1 MIETVMTAQMPV
13 GLPIKIKKN
22 RLEPDTIQENMPRL
36 SIVAGVHGDELQG
49 QYICYELIRR
59 IKEERENLKGIV
71 DVYPC
76 VAPMA
81 LEIRKRN
88 APGALDMN
96 AMFPGS
102 HHGHTIEYM
111 AAEVIEDLKGS
122 DFCIDIHSS
131 DIFIREL
138 PQIRVPENAGK
149 KVTELAQK
157 SGIPVLW
164 MNSNSSSVWEGSLA
178 YSLRRKGIPNLV
190 IESGIA
196 LKIDYEYCKKVID
209 GIFQMMKELEV
220 FEGEVS
226 PTKKTVTVKKND
238 VEVIHCNTS
247 GIFIPKIQIGS
258 FVRENQVLGCIVR
271 PILGAELEEVKSSCD
286 GMIFSLREYPA
297 VCEGE
302 LLARICKAKDL
313 PENMNS
319 KRRTGHNGR
328 KNIVFD
334 GISFSAG
341 N

>member
-81 LEIRKRN
+81 LDIRKRN

-209 GIFQMMKELEV
+209 GIFRMMKELEV

-302 LLARICKAKDL
+302 LLARICKAER
-313 PENMNS
+313 P
-319 KRRTGHNGR
+319 
-328 KNIVFD
+328 
-334 GISFSAG
+334 AG
-341 N
+341 KYE

>member
-209 GIFQMMKELEV
+209 GIFRMMRELEV

-238 VEVIHCNTS
+238 VEVIHCNTR

-302 LLARICKAKDL
+302 LLARICKAER
-313 PENMNS
+313 P
-319 KRRTGHNGR
+319 
-328 KNIVFD
+328 
-334 GISFSAG
+334 AG
-341 N
+341 KYE

>member
-286 GMIFSLREYPA
+286 GMIFSLRDYPA

-302 LLARICKAKDL
+302 LLARICKAER
-313 PENMNS
+313 P
-319 KRRTGHNGR
+319 
-328 KNIVFD
+328 
-334 GISFSAG
+334 AG
-341 N
+341 KYE

>member
-209 GIFQMMKELEV
+209 GIFRMMKELEV

-271 PILGAELEEVKSSCD
+271 PILEAELEEVKSSCD

-302 LLARICKAKDL
+302 LLARICKAER
-313 PENMNS
+313 P
-319 KRRTGHNGR
+319 
-328 KNIVFD
+328 
-334 GISFSAG
+334 AG
-341 N
+341 KYE

>member
-22 RLEPDTIQENMPRL
+22 RLEPDILRENMPRL
-36 SIVAGVHGDELQG
+36 SIIAGVHGDELQG

-59 IKEERENLKGIV
+59 IKEEREKLKGIV

-102 HHGHTIEYM
+102 RHGHTIEYM
-111 AAEVIEDLKGS
+111 AAEVMEDLKGS

-164 MNSNSSSVWEGSLA
+164 MNSTSSSVWEGSLA
-178 YSLRRKGIPNLV
+178 YSLRRKGIPNMV

-196 LKIDYEYCKKVID
+196 LKIDYEYCRKVID
-209 GIFQMMKELEV
+209 GVFRMMKELDI
-220 FEGEVS
+220 FEGEIS
-226 PTKKTVTVKKND
+226 PTKKTITVKKND
-238 VEVIHCNTS
+238 VEVVHGNSS
-247 GIFIPKIQIGS
+247 GIFIPRTQIGN
-258 FVRENQVLGCIVR
+258 FVREGQVMGCIVR
-271 PILGAELEEVKSSCD
+271 PILGAEIEEVKASCN

-302 LLARICKAKDL
+302 LLARICHTER
-313 PENMNS
+313 P
-319 KRRTGHNGR
+319 
-328 KNIVFD
+328 
-334 GISFSAG
+334 AG
-341 N
+341 KYE

>member
-226 PTKKTVTVKKND
+226 PTKKTVTVKKID

-302 LLARICKAKDL
+302 LLARICKAER
-313 PENMNS
+313 P
-319 KRRTGHNGR
+319 
-328 KNIVFD
+328 
-334 GISFSAG
+334 AG
-341 N
+341 KYE

>member
-76 VAPMA
+76 VDPMA

-209 GIFQMMKELEV
+209 GIFRMMKELEV

-302 LLARICKAKDL
+302 LLARICKAER
-313 PENMNS
+313 P
-319 KRRTGHNGR
+319 
-328 KNIVFD
+328 
-334 GISFSAG
+334 AG
-341 N
+341 KYE

>member
-22 RLEPDTIQENMPRL
+22 RLEPDTTQENMPRL

-209 GIFQMMKELEV
+209 GIFRMMKELEV

-302 LLARICKAKDL
+302 LLARICKAER
-313 PENMNS
+313 P
-319 KRRTGHNGR
+319 
-328 KNIVFD
+328 
-334 GISFSAG
+334 AG
-341 N
+341 KYE

>member
-209 GIFQMMKELEV
+209 GIFRMRKELEV

-302 LLARICKAKDL
+302 LLARICKAER
-313 PENMNS
+313 P
-319 KRRTGHNGR
+319 
-328 KNIVFD
+328 
-334 GISFSAG
+334 AG
-341 N
+341 KYE

>member
-302 LLARICKAKDL
+302 LLARICLLWQRDFAL
-313 PENMNS
+313 Y
-319 KRRTGHNGR
+319 
-328 KNIVFD
+328 
-334 GISFSAG
+334 
-341 N
+341 

>member
-131 DIFIREL
+131 DIFIRER

-209 GIFQMMKELEV
+209 GIFRMMKELEV

-302 LLARICKAKDL
+302 LLARICKAER
-313 PENMNS
+313 P
-319 KRRTGHNGR
+319 
-328 KNIVFD
+328 
-334 GISFSAG
+334 AG
-341 N
+341 KYE

>member
-209 GIFQMMKELEV
+209 GIFRMMRELEV

-247 GIFIPKIQIGS
+247 GIFIPKIQIGR

-302 LLARICKAKDL
+302 LLARICKAER
-313 PENMNS
+313 P
-319 KRRTGHNGR
+319 
-328 KNIVFD
+328 
-334 GISFSAG
+334 AG
-341 N
+341 KYE

>member
-22 RLEPDTIQENMPRL
+22 RLEPYTIQENMPRL

-302 LLARICKAKDL
+302 LLARICKAER
-313 PENMNS
+313 P
-319 KRRTGHNGR
+319 
-328 KNIVFD
+328 
-334 GISFSAG
+334 AG
-341 N
+341 KYE

>member
-209 GIFQMMKELEV
+209 GIFRMMKELEV

-258 FVRENQVLGCIVR
+258 FVRENQVLCCIVR

-302 LLARICKAKDL
+302 LLARICKAER
-313 PENMNS
+313 P
-319 KRRTGHNGR
+319 
-328 KNIVFD
+328 
-334 GISFSAG
+334 AG
-341 N
+341 KYE

>member
-247 GIFIPKIQIGS
+247 GIFIPKIQLGS

-302 LLARICKAKDL
+302 LLARICKAER
-313 PENMNS
+313 P
-319 KRRTGHNGR
+319 
-328 KNIVFD
+328 
-334 GISFSAG
+334 AG
-341 N
+341 KYE

>member
-209 GIFQMMKELEV
+209 GIFRMMKELEV

-226 PTKKTVTVKKND
+226 PTKKTVTLKKND

-302 LLARICKAKDL
+302 LLARICKAER
-313 PENMNS
+313 P
-319 KRRTGHNGR
+319 
-328 KNIVFD
+328 
-334 GISFSAG
+334 AG
-341 N
+341 KYE

>member
-22 RLEPDTIQENMPRL
+22 RLEPDYIREDMPRL

-59 IKEERENLKGIV
+59 IKEEREHLRGIV
-71 DVYPC
+71 DIYPC
-76 VAPMA
+76 VTPMA

-88 APGALDMN
+88 APGALD
-96 AMFPGS
+96 
-102 HHGHTIEYM
+102 
-111 AAEVIEDLKGS
+111 
-122 DFCIDIHSS
+122 FCIDIHSS
-131 DIFIREL
+131 DIFIREI

-178 YSLRRKGIPNLV
+178 YSLRRKGIPNVV

-196 LKIDYEYCKKVID
+196 LKIDYDYCKKVLD
-209 GIFQMMKELEV
+209 GVFRMMKELDI
-220 FEGEVS
+220 FDGEIS

-238 VEVIHCNTS
+238 VEVVHCNTS
-247 GIFIPKIQIGS
+247 GIFIPKAQIGS
-258 FVRENQVLGCIVR
+258 YVREGQMIGSIVR
-271 PILGAELEEVKSSCD
+271 PILGAEIEEITVPCD

-302 LLARICKAKDL
+302 LLARICKTER
-313 PENMNS
+313 P
-319 KRRTGHNGR
+319 
-328 KNIVFD
+328 
-334 GISFSAG
+334 AG
-341 N
+341 KYE

>member
-131 DIFIREL
+131 DIFIRDL

-209 GIFQMMKELEV
+209 GIFFILLELEV

-302 LLARICKAKDL
+302 LLARICKAER
-313 PENMNS
+313 P
-319 KRRTGHNGR
+319 
-328 KNIVFD
+328 
-334 GISFSAG
+334 AG
-341 N
+341 KYE

>member
-209 GIFQMMKELEV
+209 GIFQMMKKLEV

-302 LLARICKAKDL
+302 LLARICKAER
-313 PENMNS
+313 P
-319 KRRTGHNGR
+319 
-328 KNIVFD
+328 
-334 GISFSAG
+334 AG
-341 N
+341 KYE

>member
-209 GIFQMMKELEV
+209 GIFRMMKELEV

-258 FVRENQVLGCIVR
+258 FVRGNQVLGCIVR

-302 LLARICKAKDL
+302 LLARICKAER
-313 PENMNS
+313 P
-319 KRRTGHNGR
+319 
-328 KNIVFD
+328 
-334 GISFSAG
+334 AG
-341 N
+341 KYE

>member
-49 QYICYELIRR
+49 QYVCYELIRR

-209 GIFQMMKELEV
+209 GIFRMMKELEV

-302 LLARICKAKDL
+302 LLARICKAER
-313 PENMNS
+313 P
-319 KRRTGHNGR
+319 
-328 KNIVFD
+328 
-334 GISFSAG
+334 AG
-341 N
+341 KYE

>member
-209 GIFQMMKELEV
+209 GIFRMMKELEV

-226 PTKKTVTVKKND
+226 PTKKTVPVKKND

-302 LLARICKAKDL
+302 LLARICKAER
-313 PENMNS
+313 P
-319 KRRTGHNGR
+319 
-328 KNIVFD
+328 
-334 GISFSAG
+334 AG
-341 N
+341 KYE

>member
-209 GIFQMMKELEV
+209 GIFRMMKELGI

-302 LLARICKAKDL
+302 LLARICKAER
-313 PENMNS
+313 P
-319 KRRTGHNGR
+319 
-328 KNIVFD
+328 
-334 GISFSAG
+334 AG
-341 N
+341 KYE

>member
-1 MIETVMTAQMPV
+1 MVETVVSSALPV
-13 GLPIKIKKN
+13 DELLSIRKN
-22 RLEPDTIQENMPRL
+22 RLEPNHQSGREKRIC
-36 SIVAGVHGDELQG
+36 IVTGTHGDELEG
-49 QYICYELIRR
+49 QYVCYEVNRR
-59 IKEERENLKGIV
+59 IQSQMENLKGIV

-131 DIFIREL
+131 DIFIRDL

-209 GIFQMMKELEV
+209 GIFRMMKELKV

-302 LLARICKAKDL
+302 LLARICKAER
-313 PENMNS
+313 P
-319 KRRTGHNGR
+319 
-328 KNIVFD
+328 
-334 GISFSAG
+334 AG
-341 N
+341 KYE

>member
-209 GIFQMMKELEV
+209 GIFRMMKELEV

-302 LLARICKAKDL
+302 LLTRICKAER
-313 PENMNS
+313 P
-319 KRRTGHNGR
+319 
-328 KNIVFD
+328 
-334 GISFSAG
+334 AG
-341 N
+341 KYE

>member
-22 RLEPDTIQENMPRL
+22 RLEPDYIREDMPRL

-59 IKEERENLKGIV
+59 IKEEREHLRGIV

-76 VAPMA
+76 VTPMA

-102 HHGHTIEYM
+102 RHGHTIEYM
-111 AAEVIEDLKGS
+111 AAEVVADLMGS
-122 DFCIDIHSS
+122 DFCIDI
-131 DIFIREL
+131 
-138 PQIRVPENAGK
+138 Q
-149 KVTELAQK
+149 VTELAQK

-178 YSLRRKGIPNLV
+178 YSLRRKGIPNVV

-196 LKIDYEYCKKVID
+196 LKIDYDYCKKVLD
-209 GIFQMMKELEV
+209 GVFRMMKELDI
-220 FEGEVS
+220 FDGEVS

-238 VEVIHCNTS
+238 VEVVHCNTS
-247 GIFIPKIQIGS
+247 GIFIPKAQIGS
-258 FVRENQVLGCIVR
+258 YVREGQMIGSIVR
-271 PILGAELEEVKSSCD
+271 PILGAEIEGITVPCD

-302 LLARICKAKDL
+302 LLARICKTER
-313 PENMNS
+313 P
-319 KRRTGHNGR
+319 
-328 KNIVFD
+328 
-334 GISFSAG
+334 AG
-341 N
+341 KYE

>member
-164 MNSNSSSVWEGSLA
+164 MNSNSSSVWEGSLG

-209 GIFQMMKELEV
+209 GIFRMMKELEV

-302 LLARICKAKDL
+302 LLARICKAER
-313 PENMNS
+313 P
-319 KRRTGHNGR
+319 
-328 KNIVFD
+328 
-334 GISFSAG
+334 AG
-341 N
+341 KYE

>member
-209 GIFQMMKELEV
+209 GIFRMMKELEI

-226 PTKKTVTVKKND
+226 LTKKTVTVKKND

-302 LLARICKAKDL
+302 LLARICKAER
-313 PENMNS
+313 P
-319 KRRTGHNGR
+319 
-328 KNIVFD
+328 
-334 GISFSAG
+334 AG
-341 N
+341 KYE

>member
-209 GIFQMMKELEV
+209 GIFQMMKELEI

-302 LLARICKAKDL
+302 LLARICKAER
-313 PENMNS
+313 P
-319 KRRTGHNGR
+319 
-328 KNIVFD
+328 
-334 GISFSAG
+334 AG
-341 N
+341 KYE

>member
-138 PQIRVPENAGK
+138 PQIQVPENAGK

-302 LLARICKAKDL
+302 LLARICKAER
-313 PENMNS
+313 P
-319 KRRTGHNGR
+319 
-328 KNIVFD
+328 
-334 GISFSAG
+334 AG
-341 N
+341 KYE

>member
-196 LKIDYEYCKKVID
+196 LKIDYEYCKQVID
-209 GIFQMMKELEV
+209 GIFRMMKELEI

-302 LLARICKAKDL
+302 LLARICKAER
-313 PENMNS
+313 P
-319 KRRTGHNGR
+319 
-328 KNIVFD
+328 
-334 GISFSAG
+334 AG
-341 N
+341 KYE